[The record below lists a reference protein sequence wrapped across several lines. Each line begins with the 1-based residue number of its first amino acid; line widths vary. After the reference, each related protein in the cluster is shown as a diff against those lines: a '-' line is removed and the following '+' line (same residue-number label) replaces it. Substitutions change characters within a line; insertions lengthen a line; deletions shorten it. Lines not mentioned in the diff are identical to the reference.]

1 MEGGAGS
8 EAGKSNNSPSGKIPE
23 AADIRN
29 SPAARASRLIWR
41 VRKPQ
46 GLPVRDSMR
55 NSRELSMKRSWAW
68 RCCGLR
74 KVPFIQITGWSR
86 FIGYQVSRTA
96 REWQRWGVPVPF
108 PWFSPDL
115 ACWTPLTV
123 AGILKLVLRGGFGRI
138 GVVRAGRLNASK
150 MGNGER
156 GGL

>member
-96 REWQRWGVPVPF
+96 RDWQRWLSLVPVPLVF
-108 PWFSPDL
+108 PGL
-115 ACWTPLTV
+115 GLTPP
-123 AGILKLVLRGGFGRI
+123 AGGGYTQTRI
-138 GVVRAGRLNASK
+138 ARRVRTIGEVRAGGPK
-150 MGNGER
+150 V
-156 GGL
+156 